1 MEVGDIK
8 REIAYHGDPLNV
20 TARIQKLCGVYK
32 ADLIITEDIKVLA
45 DTKKGYTYEFL
56 EMAHLKGRKEPANIY
71 RVERE

>member
-1 MEVGDIK
+1 MW
-8 REIAYHGDPLNV
+8 L
-20 TARIQKLCGVYK
+20 YK